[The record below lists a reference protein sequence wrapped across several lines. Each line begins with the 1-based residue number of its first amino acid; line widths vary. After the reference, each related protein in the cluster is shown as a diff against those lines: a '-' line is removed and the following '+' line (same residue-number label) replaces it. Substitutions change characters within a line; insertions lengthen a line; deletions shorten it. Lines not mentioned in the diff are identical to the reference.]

1 MGLIGLN
8 LGDMTRAEILLMIA
22 SAMLV
27 APFGALVFLVCH
39 WRNKRS
45 SVVLLPPERYTDL
58 PLTNQTPTERD
69 PDHDPQGLPAD
80 R

>member
-8 LGDMTRAEILLMIA
+8 LGDMSKAEILLMIF
-22 SAMLV
+22 SSLLI
-27 APFGALVFLVCH
+27 APFGALILLICH
-39 WRNKRS
+39 KRYHN
-45 SVVLLPPERYTDL
+45 SVVILPDEQYTDL
-58 PLTNQTPTERD
+58 PLTNQPPTERE